1 MRKILCLALVL
12 FLTWGSVFV
21 SAETAEAVSVSAY
34 AAVLYEPV
42 SGTVLFEKNSRE
54 VLPVASTTKIMTALL
69 AFESE
74 RVDDPVTVTPE
85 MVNVEGSSMGLRAGE
100 VLTLGDIAR
109 GMMMASGNDGANAI
123 ALYLSG
129 SAEVFSEKMNARA
142 AELDMTQTYFVTP
155 SGLDAEGHGS
165 TAYDM
170 ALLAAEA
177 MQNEDF
183 AETVGQT
190 ALSVPFISPEKTVR
204 YENHNRLL
212 KLYPDCTGIKT
223 GFTKKAGRCLVS
235 SAERDGARLICV
247 TLNAPDDWNDHI
259 NLYDYGF
266 AQLAERTYTADA
278 QPVSLSVVGGE
289 KESVSLTF
297 GMQESAVLPK
307 DVTVTAEYILPRFVY
322 APAEKGEMLGCVRYS
337 VNGKILKEIPL
348 IASED
353 CALQKDERTWFQKWF
368 ARFLR
373 STSFIN

>member
-170 ALLAAEA
+170 TLLAAEA

-247 TLNAPDDWNDHI
+247 TLNAPDDWTDHI

-373 STSFIN
+373 STIHIN

>member
-170 ALLAAEA
+170 ALLAADA